1 MISNWKLGMKILR
14 YSYGIK
20 TNLFVAAA
28 LLGMNVLYIFPNI
41 TTYKGILSGCMLM
54 SVGLLPTQMLYSLS
68 ASNMVQASP
77 CKKRMQTSV
86 PAAVTFGSMAL
97 MYLVAVLERGIIVL
111 VRPDS
116 MGWGAG
122 SLLIQA
128 ALMMTVMLYMG
139 IAYKYF
145 VAATLCFIPA
155 LMLLLTRIRVNSI
168 YEWNLLRH
176 GWFSF
181 GMAIILGLAALA
193 AGALLQYFLT
203 LLLYRVPLSKAAQV
217 APLRRELKGGNF
229 SCGSCQED
237 FCRTAGGCGHF
248 FVFARILRT
257 VLTLKMISRTSSV
270 MTRIKRPAMIRANLL
285 GFLTRSRKEVL
296 SSTILRPW
304 VSA

>member
-176 GWFSF
+176 GWVSF

-217 APLRRELKGGNF
+217 APLRREL
-229 SCGSCQED
+229 
-237 FCRTAGGCGHF
+237 
-248 FVFARILRT
+248 L
-257 VLTLKMISRTSSV
+257 
-270 MTRIKRPAMIRANLL
+270 
-285 GFLTRSRKEVL
+285 
-296 SSTILRPW
+296 
-304 VSA
+304 